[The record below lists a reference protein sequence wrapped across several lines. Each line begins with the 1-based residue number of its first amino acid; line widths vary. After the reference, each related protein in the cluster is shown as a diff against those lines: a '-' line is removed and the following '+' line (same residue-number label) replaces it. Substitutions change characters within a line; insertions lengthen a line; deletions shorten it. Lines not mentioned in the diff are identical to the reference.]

1 MTVVTLK
8 VRHWRTVIYVAIMS
22 VMMAALLVVVSFVA
36 KSLKVGLSIS
46 QALVN
51 SALPIAA
58 AVLALFAMWGL
69 YVLFVERP
77 TAEAPDAIDAG
88 RTRWKRMR
96 LFCTILLVPEI
107 IFFTTGLLYG
117 LTRGQWDA
125 SHWPVVGVLCMMV
138 ASLVWYWVSPP
149 PKRERL
155 YALGTG
161 DTSRVNDEREQMLTG
176 KAAFTTLMIVIIV
189 IGFGGSLY
197 EAFITG
203 NIPWR
208 ANIAVGMIFL
218 IYKVSRWYWARKI

>member
-1 MTVVTLK
+1 MTVVTPK
-8 VRHWRTVIYVAIMS
+8 VRNRRTFIYLVIMS
-22 VMMAALLVVVSFVA
+22 GMMGALLVVVAFVA
-36 KSLKVGLSIS
+36 KSLKGGLSIP

-69 YVLFVERP
+69 YVLIVERP

-88 RTRWKRMR
+88 RAHWKRMR

-125 SHWPVVGVLCMMV
+125 SHWPAVVMLFILGAL
-138 ASLVWYWVSPP
+138 LVWYWMSPP
-149 PKRERL
+149 PKREQL

-176 KAAFTTLMIVIIV
+176 KAAFTTFMIVIIV

-197 EAFITG
+197 ELFITG
-203 NIPWR
+203 NTPWR
-208 ANIAVGMIFL
+208 ANIAVGMIFM
-218 IYKVSRWYWARKI
+218 IYKVSRWYWARKF